1 MTSDRED
8 AISGSDSQLTVAIDA
23 RTGDVDA
30 KNTQIGTAV
39 SNRTAEVL
47 SLNTKLGVETDFRT
61 GNVKSLAD
69 LIGSENVYAARYTL
83 DSNSGDSTFTADWN
97 GEFLPDTDP
106 VVCAMLR
113 GTSSD
118 DPILAVMIS
127 GANTNLK
134 TGAHFAFSD
143 ELPNNNYEL
152 EVLVSKLP

>member
-1 MTSDRED
+1 MTDDRED

-39 SNRTAEVL
+39 THRTAEVL
-47 SLNTKLGVETDFRT
+47 SLNTKLGEETDFRT
-61 GNVKSLAD
+61 GNVNSLAD
-69 LIGSENVYAARYTL
+69 LIGSENVFAKRYALNTH
-83 DSNSGDSTFTADWN
+83 SGDATFTADWN

-113 GTSSD
+113 GTDAD